1 MLARPIFLKGQTMP
15 DANDVSAGNLILAGA
30 LNGAT
35 AFLTGQAGTSGGT
48 PAVREPGITT
58 SNLLL
63 FGGLGLLAVV
73 AVILIA
79 R

>member
-1 MLARPIFLKGQTMP
+1 MP
-15 DANDVSAGNLILAGA
+15 EGSDVSAGNLILAGA
-30 LNGAT
+30 LSGAT

-58 SNLLL
+58 SNVLV
-63 FGGLGLLAVV
+63 FGGLALLAVV

>member
-1 MLARPIFLKGQTMP
+1 MP
-15 DANDVSAGNLILAGA
+15 EGSDVSAGNLILAGA
-30 LNGAT
+30 LDGVIAS
-35 AFLTGQAGTSGGT
+35 LTGQPGTSGGT

-73 AVILIA
+73 AVVLIA

>member
-1 MLARPIFLKGQTMP
+1 MP
-15 DANDVSAGNLILAGA
+15 GTSDASLGNLVLVGA
-30 LNGAT
+30 LDGIT
-35 AFLTGQAGTSGGT
+35 GFLRGEAGTSGGDS
-48 PAVREPGITT
+48 AVREPGITT

-63 FGGLGLLAVV
+63 FGGIGLLAVV

>member
-1 MLARPIFLKGQTMP
+1 MP
-15 DANDVSAGNLILAGA
+15 GTSDASATNLILAGA
-30 LNGAT
+30 LDGAT
-35 AFLTGQAGTSGGT
+35 AFLRGEAGTSGGT
-48 PAVREPGITT
+48 TAVREPGITT

-63 FGGLGLLAVV
+63 FGGIGLLAVV